1 MTRRPS
7 SNSRGPLLPPQEKID
22 WRSFGLALAAHGLL
36 VLMLILGLNWKTE
49 SQGPLQVELW
59 AAGNSPVSPP
69 PAQSKPEPPPPP
81 KPEPK
86 PEPVP
91 EPPPPPPPPPPP
103 EPPPPPVEAPKQDAA
118 PDIALEQE
126 KKRLEEERAERDR
139 IAREKEREKKRAE
152 EEARKEQERIKRER
166 EAAERKERERLDQE
180 RKEAERKEAEK
191 RAKEEAV
198 KKAAAEK
205 KEKEEAEKK
214 AKEEAEKKAKEE
226 AARKAA
232 AEKKA
237 KDDAA
242 RKAAADQALRDAFR
256 NDALGVAGIP
266 GGTADRNQAGGGRD
280 SGYAGKV
287 RACIQPGVAFP
298 APQRSGSANPTAVYV
313 VRLKSDGTVSGL
325 TLKRSSGNPGFDRAV
340 EAGIR
345 KCTPF
350 PKPSTGGY
358 PADGIEV
365 NYQMY
370 E

>member
-1 MTRRPS
+1 M
-7 SNSRGPLLPPQEKID
+7 D
-22 WRSFGLALAAHGLL
+22 WRSFFLAIAVHGLL
-36 VLMLILGLNWKTE
+36 VIMLVFGLNWKTE
-49 SQGPLQVELW
+49 SSGPLQVELW

-81 KPEPK
+81 KPQPK

-91 EPPPPPPPPPPP
+91 EPPPPPPPPP
-103 EPPPPPVEAPKQDAA
+103 EPPPPPVELPKQDAA

-126 KKRLEEERAERDR
+126 KKRLEQERAERDR
-139 IAREKEREKKRAE
+139 IEQEKQREKKRLE
-152 EEARKEQERIKRER
+152 EEARKEQDRIKHER
-166 EAAERKERERLDQE
+166 EVAERKEKERLDQE

-191 RAKEEAV
+191 KAKEDTAKKAAEKAAE
-198 KKAAAEK
+198 KAAAEK
-205 KEKEEAEKK
+205 KEEAEKK
-214 AKEEAEKKAKEE
+214 AKEEAEKKAKED
-226 AARKAA
+226 AAKKAA

-237 KDDAA
+237 KEDAA
-242 RKAAADQALRDAFR
+242 KKAAADQALRDAFR
-256 NDALGVAGIP
+256 SDALGAAGIP
-266 GGTADRNQAGGGRD
+266 GGTADRNQSGGGRD
-280 SGYAGKV
+280 NGYASKV

-298 APQRSGSANPTAVYV
+298 TPQRTGSANPTAVYV

-340 EAGIR
+340 EAGIS

-358 PADGIEV
+358 PANGIEV